1 MAKRILALALALN
14 VASASADELL
24 VITGLD
30 EPKANLNRK
39 QLENIFLRKSLINN
53 NGVGWIPL
61 NLPPDNPLRVAFSE
75 TLLKLPPN
83 ILEAYWNEQ
92 YFNGIS
98 PPHVL
103 ASEEAVIRFV
113 STTPGAIGYIL
124 PCHLDKRVKV
134 LVNLPTVHLL
144 KNLCQ

>member
-1 MAKRILALALALN
+1 MAKRILAFVLALN
-14 VASASADELL
+14 LASAKADELL
-24 VITGLD
+24 VITGID
-30 EPKANLNRK
+30 MPKANLNRK
-39 QLENIFLRKSLINN
+39 QLENIFLRKSLINS
-53 NGVGWIPL
+53 NGIGWIPL
-61 NLPPDNPLRVAFSE
+61 NLPPDNPLRIAFSE
-75 TLLKLPPN
+75 TLLKLPPHN
-83 ILEAYWNEQ
+83 LEAYWNEQ

-124 PCHLDKRVKV
+124 PCHLDKRVQV